1 MINDPLAAA
10 EFEQTLTAEAGAVE
24 QFVELLKREQTALSA
39 GNVDALPS
47 FVEQKSALAGELA
60 VFSSRRNAT
69 LVAQGF
75 PADRAGVAAWCAK
88 NPKRKNAAAVW
99 AKILI
104 LAGEAR
110 ELIRLS
116 GELITLRMQ
125 YNSNALDAL
134 RGASRSLDLYGPDG
148 QTTAPGNRRIIDA
161 V

>member
-1 MINDPLAAA
+1 MSNVPLSAAA
-10 EFEQTLTAEAGAVE
+10 FEQALTAEAGAVE
-24 QFVELLKREQTALSA
+24 QFIELLKREQTALAA
-39 GNVDALPS
+39 GIVDELPA
-47 FVEQKSALAGELA
+47 FAEQKSALAVEIA
-60 VFSSRRNAT
+60 AFASRRNAA

-75 PADRAGVAAWCAK
+75 AADRAGVVAWCASH
-88 NPKRKNAAAVW
+88 PKQEHAEVVW

-104 LAGEAR
+104 LASEAR

-116 GELITLRMQ
+116 GELIALRMQ

-148 QTTAPGNRRIIDA
+148 QTAAPGNQRIIDA